1 MIGNIT
7 WPILNRSELRRKR
20 PDSRLSFWVIT
31 ALLLSIA
38 GHVVLW
44 VLFGTFRVDQVA
56 KITLTDTFSIKRST
70 FDANVLE
77 DVPDSGTNQRNATD
91 ESNGKTGQVPVS
103 AEEIAKFTEF
113 NEADIPVD
121 FIVNAEIKMTP
132 AVEQI
137 ENIAVDA
144 ASGNEAALV
153 NPSDDSMGDPS
164 RDPDQILQGV
174 EKHQQPLDPD
184 HPTISAGDLL
194 GGPEETTLDP
204 SSQARGG
211 GGGGDLVPDG
221 YTSLDEVLG
230 MKGQGDPG
238 KPIWVPTDV
247 LFEFNSAELRDDAR
261 LSLMKL
267 GTLIMQRKDS
277 EFILEGHT
285 DLIGDDDYNLALSI
299 NRATAIRN
307 WLLDALRLD
316 PTRIKVKGLGKSKP
330 LVLEGTPEEQAQ
342 NRRVEVTIQPYGTE
356 RPF

>member
-1 MIGNIT
+1 MI
-7 WPILNRSELRRKR
+7 
-20 PDSRLSFWVIT
+20 
-31 ALLLSIA
+31 ALLLSLA

-44 VLFGTFRVDQVA
+44 VLFGTFRIDQVA

-70 FDANVLE
+70 FDANILN
-77 DVPDSGTNQRNATD
+77 DVPDTGTNQPNTVD
-91 ESNGKTGQVPVS
+91 ESNGQTGNLPTTE
-103 AEEIAKFTEF
+103 EEIAKFTEF
-113 NEADIPVD
+113 NEDDIPVD

-144 ASGNEAALV
+144 AGSSETALTH
-153 NPSDDSMGDPS
+153 PSDASAGDPTT
-164 RDPDQILQGV
+164 DVAQMLKGMQ
-174 EKHQQPLDPD
+174 EHQQPLDPN
-184 HPTISAGDLL
+184 HPTMSAGDLL
-194 GGPEETTLDP
+194 GGLEETTLDP
-204 SSQARGG
+204 SSQAVG

-230 MKGQGDPG
+230 MKGRGDPG

-247 LFEFNSAELRDDAR
+247 LFQFNSAELRDDAR

-267 GTLIMQRKDS
+267 GALIMQRKDS

-307 WLLDALRLD
+307 WLLDALRLN
-316 PTRIKVKGLGKSKP
+316 PQRIRVKGLGKTKP
-330 LVLEGTPEEQAQ
+330 LILEGTPEEQAQ
-342 NRRVEVTIQPYGTE
+342 NRRVEVTIQPLGTE
-356 RPF
+356 GPF